1 MVPRQKSYIAP
12 ISSALDIKID
22 QYLFLRSVPHVT
34 CRATSKNNS
43 RVTKS
48 PNSHQHEANL
58 KTLIAARYQ
67 RIDKDV
73 QSCLQLAISQ
83 HIKQN
88 NLKSYTAGREQ
99 GQKKTGVPSIESHIN
114 TSLTSEP
121 IALKTFGTKKKF
133 PRMCHGSKAEKYH
146 SWSEKAINIKSTHW
160 AI

>member
-1 MVPRQKSYIAP
+1 MVPRQKSYIAQ

-48 PNSHQHEANL
+48 PTSHQHEANL

-121 IALKTFGTKKKF
+121 IALKTFGTK
-133 PRMCHGSKAEKYH
+133 EKV
-146 SWSEKAINIKSTHW
+146 STHVSR
-160 AI
+160 

>member
-1 MVPRQKSYIAP
+1 MVPRQKSYIAQ

-99 GQKKTGVPSIESHIN
+99 GQKKNWGSEHRVPHQY
-114 TSLTSEP
+114 LTD
-121 IALKTFGTKKKF
+121 LRTDRTQDF
-133 PRMCHGSKAEKYH
+133 RD
-146 SWSEKAINIKSTHW
+146 
-160 AI
+160 